1 MSAPTVTV
9 LMPARNAAA
18 HVEEAA
24 RSILAQTVRA
34 FELLVVDDAS
44 SDDTV
49 ARLEALG
56 DPRIRIVR
64 APERLKLA
72 GALNLG
78 IREARGALIARM
90 DADDLALPRRLE
102 KQAEFLR
109 DHPEIAIVGSDVL
122 AFGAGPEQ
130 RLRYPSDPD
139 EVVAF
144 ALFNCPFAHP
154 AVMFRRAA
162 FIDRNLFYDVSY
174 YPTEDYE
181 LWSRALRELRG
192 ANIAEALLRYRRHAA
207 SMTGSDWS
215 EMDRQAARVQARM
228 LAELGLPSDAESAA
242 RHRAC
247 ATGRIEPT
255 ESALRDAERWLLR
268 VRDAARN
275 RIEESVL
282 MRVLADRWFTLAMA
296 CAPAGMTIW
305 AIFQESPF
313 AGRGFGKMHRASILA
328 ASIVRRAREGAR

>member
-1 MSAPTVTV
+1 MSAPRITV

-18 HVEEAA
+18 HIDEAA
-24 RSILAQTVRA
+24 RSILAQTFGD

-44 SDDTV
+44 TDDTV

-64 APERLKLA
+64 APARLKLA
-72 GALNLG
+72 GALNFG
-78 IREARGALIARM
+78 IREARGAWIARM
-90 DADDLALPRRLE
+90 DADDVSLPRRLE
-102 KQAEFLR
+102 TQAAFLQR
-109 DHPEIAIVGSDVL
+109 HPDIAIVGSDVL

-130 RLRYPSDPD
+130 RLRYPRKAD

-162 FIDRNLFYDVSY
+162 FIEHGLEYDVTY

-192 ANIAEALLRYRRHAA
+192 ANLSDILLRYRRHAA

-228 LAELGLPSDAESAA
+228 LAELGLPSDAETAA
-242 RHRAC
+242 RHRAW
-247 ATGRIEPT
+247 ATGRIDPS
-255 ESALRDAERWLLR
+255 ESALREAEAWLLR
-268 VRDAARN
+268 VREAARS
-275 RIEESVL
+275 RIDEQAL
-282 MRVLADRWFTLAMA
+282 MRALTDRWFTLAMA
-296 CAPAGMTIW
+296 CAPAGMAIW
-305 AIFQESPF
+305 SIFQESPL
-313 AGRGFGKMHRASILA
+313 AGRGIGKMHRASILA
-328 ASIVRRAREGAR
+328 ASIMRRAREGAR

>member
-1 MSAPTVTV
+1 MSAPKVTV

-18 HVEEAA
+18 HIEEAA
-24 RSILAQTVRA
+24 RSILSQTFGD

-44 SDDTV
+44 SDGTV
-49 ARLEALG
+49 ARLESLC
-56 DPRIRIVR
+56 DSRIRIIR

-78 IREARGALIARM
+78 LREARGEFVARM
-90 DADDLALPRRLE
+90 DADDVALPQRLDR
-102 KQAEFLR
+102 QVAYLTR
-109 DHPEIAIVGSDVL
+109 HADVSIVGSDAL

-130 RLRYPSDPD
+130 RLRYPRAPD

-162 FIDRNLFYDVSY
+162 FTERQLFYDVFY

-181 LWSRALRELRG
+181 LWLRALRELRG
-192 ANIAEALLRYRRHAA
+192 ANLAEVLLRYRRHAA

-215 EMDRQAARVQARM
+215 EMDRQAARVQARA
-228 LAELGLPSDAESAA
+228 LAELGLPSDEVTAA
-242 RHRAC
+242 RHRAW

-255 ESALRDAERWLLR
+255 ESALREAEAWLLR
-268 VRDAARN
+268 VRDAARS
-275 RIEESVL
+275 RISERAL
-282 MRVLADRWFTLAMA
+282 MSVLADRWFTLAMA
-296 CAPAGMTIW
+296 CAPAGRSIW
-305 AIFQESPF
+305 AIFQASPL

-328 ASIVRRAREGAR
+328 ASILRRAREVSR

>member
-24 RSILAQTVRA
+24 RSILAQTFRD

-44 SDDTV
+44 EDDTV
-49 ARLEALG
+49 ARLKALG
-56 DPRIRIVR
+56 DPRIRIISALR
-64 APERLKLA
+64 RLKLA

-90 DADDLALPRRLE
+90 DADDIALPRRLE
-102 KQAEFLR
+102 KQTAFLR

-130 RLRYPSDPD
+130 RLRYPRDPD

-154 AVMFRRAA
+154 AVMFRRAP
-162 FIDRNLFYDVSY
+162 FVERNLLYDVAY

-192 ANIAEALLRYRRHAA
+192 ANLPEAQLRYRRHAA

-215 EMDRQAARVQARM
+215 DMDRQAARVQGRL
-228 LAELGLPSDAESAA
+228 LAELGLPSEEGAAA
-242 RHRAC
+242 RHRAW
-247 ATGRIEPT
+247 ATGRIAPT
-255 ESALRDAERWLLR
+255 EAALKDAEAWLLR
-268 VRDAARN
+268 VRDAARG
-275 RIEESVL
+275 RMDEQAL
-282 MRVLADRWFTLAMA
+282 MEVLADRWFTLAMA
-296 CAPAGMTIW
+296 CAPAGMTVW
-305 AIFQESPF
+305 AMFQESPL
-313 AGRGFGKMHRASILA
+313 AGRGLGKMHRASVLA
-328 ASIVRRAREGAR
+328 ASILRRSREGAR